1 MEQAISYNRILNA
14 LNGKPKYYKRQLEK
28 DKIYDPLMITSM
40 EEAPADTLNI
50 DFYRHILSDLMK
62 YKNKKYSLDLN
73 IVKVSF
79 ICRCDYY
86 LYFSNQNSYK
96 NLNKALIMIY
106 FREVVPLPKTS
117 KVRFL
122 RSIYDLYAFD
132 L

>member
-73 IVKVSF
+73 IVKVSK
-79 ICRCDYY
+79 
-86 LYFSNQNSYK
+86 FSY
-96 NLNKALIMIY
+96 M
-106 FREVVPLPKTS
+106 
-117 KVRFL
+117 
-122 RSIYDLYAFD
+122 
-132 L
+132 

>member
-1 MEQAISYNRILNA
+1 MQQAISYNRILNA
-14 LNGKPKYYKRQLEK
+14 LNGKPKYYKRQLDK

-79 ICRCDYY
+79 PIY
-86 LYFSNQNSYK
+86 
-96 NLNKALIMIY
+96 ALLFIL
-106 FREVVPLPKTS
+106 FKS
-117 KVRFL
+117 KF
-122 RSIYDLYAFD
+122 I
-132 L
+132 